1 MVRDNAP
8 EVYGSVTAVRVLVGV
23 LCAAMAAAIILI
35 TLLILRREGRE
46 LMAVEQA
53 IGRLG
58 DLNLSSD

>member
-1 MVRDNAP
+1 
-8 EVYGSVTAVRVLVGV
+8 
-23 LCAAMAAAIILI
+23 MAAAIILI